1 MSFRYLSPHDVIS
14 GKAGADLRQSQY
26 RALVRDANGEF
37 VRSGAGGD
45 VYGILENNPNT
56 GQHAN
61 VAISGIIP
69 ALSGGAFARD
79 AKLVSDAAGRL
90 VAATGAAGAEVRA
103 YYRAEQAATAADQFV
118 AVRREVADVRF

>member
-1 MSFRYLSPHDVIS
+1 MSFRHLHPHDLLS
-14 GKAGADLRQSQY
+14 QKAGEDLRLSQY
-26 RALVRDANGEF
+26 RALVRNANGDV

-45 VYGILENNPNT
+45 IYGILENNPNT

-79 AKLVSDAAGRL
+79 AKLVSDATGRL
-90 VAATGAAGAEVRA
+90 VAATGGAGTEVRS

-118 AVRREVADVRF
+118 AVRREVSDVRF